1 MEEKETETQSV
12 IRSIRFTKKT
22 YDALKC
28 AADRSGVPF
37 ATYLKEAALAYMQ
50 AASQHEDLMLAIDP
64 QNPVMAQKT
73 FFDSLHEIRDVLTQ
87 TLVGKDQALH
97 QKIDRLQA
105 FIEAAIFYQMHYL
118 PRISP
123 DKINDTIHLA
133 KERMKYLREQ
143 IEQMAKSGAG
153 SVENRFKVADDK

>member
-28 AADRSGVPF
+28 AADRSGIPF

-64 QNPVMAQKT
+64 QNPVAAQKT

-87 TLVGKDQALH
+87 TLVGKDKALH

-105 FIEAAIFYQMHYL
+105 FIEAAIYYQMHYF
-118 PRISP
+118 PKMSP
-123 DKINDTIHLA
+123 DKIPDAVNLA
-133 KERMKYLREQ
+133 RERIKYLRKYLQ
-143 IEQMAKSGAG
+143 NPDPSGG
-153 SVENRFKVADDK
+153 ELVEDRFKVAGD